1 MGEGV
6 AEFSFEAEV
15 IYWRGPAP
23 FYFAAIPAGIC
34 AEIAKQARALSY
46 GWGVIP
52 VAADIRGVVFRT
64 SLFPKDGGYLL
75 PLKAKVRAQLGEG
88 ELTTLRVIM
97 TLGQAATFGSG
108 PT

>member
-1 MGEGV
+1 MTDFTFD
-6 AEFSFEAEV
+6 ADV

-23 FYFAAIPAGIC
+23 FYFAAIPADIGGQ
-34 AEIAKQARALSY
+34 IAIRARALSY

-52 VAADIRGVVFRT
+52 VAAEINGVAFRT
-64 SLFPKDGGYLL
+64 SLFPRDGSYLL

-88 ELTTLRVIM
+88 ELDRLRIAM
-97 TLGQAATFGSG
+97 TLGQAATLDFG